1 MTGIHNYIRYNSGS
15 REHLYRLLKW
25 CDKCSLYRN
34 IYKSRIKSKTSGL
47 TNFPSE
53 LSIETTS
60 LCNARCTICAHPD
73 MKRAKGNMKT
83 ELVKSLIKQA
93 GQGEVNKLFLSG
105 FGEPLID
112 KRLPEFVEYAKKQN
126 IDNISIVTNGYLLT
140 PQIAGSLVDSGL
152 NEIIISMDGFTPET
166 YNKIRVGLD
175 FEKLAENIS
184 GLPSIKKRSKIQIT
198 ISCVSLTHNQKERQ
212 EAFSRFGRYVDG
224 IYFRQAQG
232 WTGKYGES
240 DAGYT
245 PHFEPNSIPCRY
257 LWDSA
262 SVYIDGSVPTC
273 CLDFEAEG
281 VMGNAMQD
289 SLEDIWRGERF
300 KNYRTAHLQ
309 NRKSELVPCGKCGYY
324 SVWW

>member
-1 MTGIHNYIRYNSGS
+1 
-15 REHLYRLLKW
+15 
-25 CDKCSLYRN
+25 
-34 IYKSRIKSKTSGL
+34 
-47 TNFPSE
+47 
-53 LSIETTS
+53 
-60 LCNARCTICAHPD
+60 

-83 ELVKSLIKQA
+83 NLVRSLIKQA
-93 GQGEVNKLFLSG
+93 GQGKVNKLYLSG

-112 KRLPEFVEYAKKQN
+112 KRLPEFVEYAKTQG
-126 IDNISIVTNGYLLT
+126 IDNISVVTNGYLLT
-140 PQIAGSLVDSGL
+140 PQIADSLVESGL
-152 NEIIISMDGFTPET
+152 NEIIISMDGFTSET
-166 YNKIRVGLD
+166 YDRIRIGLN
-175 FEKLAENIS
+175 FEKLAENIIR
-184 GLPSIKKRSKIQIT
+184 LPLISKREKVTII
-198 ISCVSLTHNQKERQ
+198 ISCVSLTHNQRERQ

-262 SVYIDGSVPTC
+262 SVYIDGAVPTC

-281 VMGNAMQD
+281 VMGNALKD
-289 SLEDIWRGERF
+289 SLEDIWRGEKFNSCR
-300 KNYRTAHLQ
+300 RTHLQ
-309 NRKSELVPCGKCGYY
+309 GQKSELVPCSKCGYY